1 MSEKEKMQAGE
12 WYDANFDE
20 GLRAERLKAKELCFQ
35 FNQTH
40 PTDQKRLQRILIELL
55 PKVDVSSVEILAPFE
70 VDYGYNIRIGA
81 GSFFNHGCYLM
92 DCAPIT
98 FGRHCFVG
106 PSCGFYTALH
116 PLMVEQRNKGLEK
129 ALPIEIGDDVW
140 FGAGVMVMPG
150 VKIGAGSVIGAG
162 SIVTKDIPS
171 GVIAHGNPCRVIRP
185 VLDRE
190 LMV

>member
-1 MSEKEKMQAGE
+1 MTEKEKMMAGQ

-20 GLRAERLKAKELCFQ
+20 DLRLERARVKDLCFELNNTRPSDVKLRAELLSK
-35 FNQTH
+35 
-40 PTDQKRLQRILIELL
+40 ILPHVE
-55 PKVDVSSVEILAPFE
+55 VSSVEILSPFV

-81 GSFFNHGCYLM
+81 GSFFNHDVYLM

-98 FGRHCFVG
+98 FGSHCFIG

-116 PLMVEQRNKGLEK
+116 PLDAERRNAGLEMAK
-129 ALPIEIGDDVW
+129 AITIGDNVW
-140 FGAGVMVMPG
+140 FGGAVRVMPG

-171 GVIAHGNPCRVIRP
+171 AVIAFGNPCRVIRP
-185 VLDRE
+185 VLDQR
-190 LMV
+190 LTV